1 MDVPASPDTPK
12 AEQIP
17 VKDTPTEVDDDAA
30 SDASRES
37 WPDATALAALPGTA
51 FSGEVHARRDNA
63 RLGWRRCSAIVT
75 RGDGA
80 AEACLRLKE
89 KTALVRELQ
98 LSGLSIS
105 IAEKTGALA
114 TTPLQAAPGGRPAF
128 RIRVE
133 ATPPLDLGFC
143 GPAAAAAATRDKW
156 LAELV
161 LAGCIAPPPVAC
173 GALSTKLRE
182 GDADRAEALAAV
194 GQALMTARRV
204 PFHEDMVTLARGR
217 RPALVWLRE
226 GAQAAARAC
235 AADDSRVARAAFGAA
250 AHVVD
255 LIEAE
260 VAADCAVALCSGA
273 RRASRRDD
281 NHAAL
286 DACVALEAII

>member
-1 MDVPASPDTPK
+1 MDVPASRDTPK

-63 RLGWRRCSAIVT
+63 RLGWRRCQAVIT

-80 AEACLRLKE
+80 AEACLQLKE
-89 KTALVRELQ
+89 KTTLVRELQ
-98 LSGLSIS
+98 LSNLSIS

-143 GPAAAAAATRDKW
+143 GPAANAAATRDRW
-156 LAELV
+156 LAELI

-173 GALSTKLRE
+173 GALSMKLRE
-182 GDADRAEALAAV
+182 GD
-194 GQALMTARRV
+194 
-204 PFHEDMVTLARGR
+204 
-217 RPALVWLRE
+217 
-226 GAQAAARAC
+226 
-235 AADDSRVARAAFGAA
+235 
-250 AHVVD
+250 
-255 LIEAE
+255 
-260 VAADCAVALCSGA
+260 
-273 RRASRRDD
+273 
-281 NHAAL
+281 
-286 DACVALEAII
+286 

>member
-1 MDVPASPDTPK
+1 MDVPAPDTPTA
-12 AEQIP
+12 AEVP
-17 VKDTPTEVDDDAA
+17 LKDTPTEVDDDAA

-89 KTALVRELQ
+89 KTSLVRELQ
-98 LSGLSIS
+98 LSGLSIT

-143 GPAAAAAATRDKW
+143 GPAW
-156 LAELV
+156 
-161 LAGCIAPPPVAC
+161 PPPSPP
-173 GALSTKLRE
+173 GL
-182 GDADRAEALAAV
+182 
-194 GQALMTARRV
+194 
-204 PFHEDMVTLARGR
+204 RGR
-217 RPALVWLRE
+217 PRLRH
-226 GAQAAARAC
+226 R
-235 AADDSRVARAAFGAA
+235 R
-250 AHVVD
+250 
-255 LIEAE
+255 EAKRL
-260 VAADCAVALCSGA
+260 VAL
-273 RRASRRDD
+273 
-281 NHAAL
+281 HAL
-286 DACVALEAII
+286 DATRSGVGRRCRTTEAQI

>member
-1 MDVPASPDTPK
+1 MDVPGTPTA
-12 AEQIP
+12 AEVP
-17 VKDTPTEVDDDAA
+17 LKDTPTEVDDAA

-80 AEACLRLKE
+80 AEACLQLKE
-89 KTALVRELQ
+89 KTTLVRELQ
-98 LSGLSIS
+98 LSNLSIS

-133 ATPPLDLGFC
+133 AAPPLDLGFC
-143 GPAAAAAATRDKW
+143 GAAPASNVASTARRARFASRRVDGVNEDVRAGPAAAAAATRDRW
-156 LAELV
+156 LAELI

-173 GALSTKLRE
+173 GALSMKLRE
-182 GDADRAEALAAV
+182 GDTDRAEALAAV
-194 GQALMTARRV
+194 GRALVRARRV
-204 PFHEDMVTLARGR
+204 PFLEDMVTLARGR

-250 AHVVD
+250 ALS
-255 LIEAE
+255 LI
-260 VAADCAVALCSGA
+260 
-273 RRASRRDD
+273 
-281 NHAAL
+281 H
-286 DACVALEAII
+286 I

>member
-1 MDVPASPDTPK
+1 MS
-12 AEQIP
+12 
-17 VKDTPTEVDDDAA
+17 DDLQTLWAIGDLHGAPLCA
-30 SDASRES
+30 RHWVRRTGLVAGDLDGAPESWS

-63 RLGWRRCSAIVT
+63 RLGWRRCQAVIT

-143 GPAAAAAATRDKW
+143 GAAPASNT
-156 LAELV
+156 
-161 LAGCIAPPPVAC
+161 
-173 GALSTKLRE
+173 
-182 GDADRAEALAAV
+182 
-194 GQALMTARRV
+194 
-204 PFHEDMVTLARGR
+204 
-217 RPALVWLRE
+217 
-226 GAQAAARAC
+226 
-235 AADDSRVARAAFGAA
+235 
-250 AHVVD
+250 
-255 LIEAE
+255 
-260 VAADCAVALCSGA
+260 
-273 RRASRRDD
+273 ASRRVDGAEGDD
-281 NHAAL
+281 SSRFAMA
-286 DACVALEAII
+286 